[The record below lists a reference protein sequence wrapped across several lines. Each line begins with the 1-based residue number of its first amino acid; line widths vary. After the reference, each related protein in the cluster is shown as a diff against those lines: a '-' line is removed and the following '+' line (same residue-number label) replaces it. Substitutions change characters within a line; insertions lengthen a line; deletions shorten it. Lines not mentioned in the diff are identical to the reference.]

1 MNDAWGNM
9 DENAQPAADAQGNGL
24 RSYIKSLEENN
35 KKAEERLQALEA
47 KLNAATVADILE
59 AQGVSRSAVKFY
71 NGEPDPEKVAA
82 FVTDIRSAFSGAAPA
97 PDEQKTPVLNSDT
110 QNQYQR
116 MNEAGSGGAP
126 VGNADAAK
134 GELSAATSTADL
146 IAAMAN
152 LQARQQS

>member
-1 MNDAWGNM
+1 MNDAWGL
-9 DENAQPAADAQGNGL
+9 DENGEPATAAQGNGL
-24 RSYIKSLEENN
+24 RDYIKSLEEKN
-35 KKAEERLQALEA
+35 KLADKRLEALEA
-47 KLNAATVADILE
+47 KLNAASVADIFE
-59 AQGVSRSAVKFY
+59 TQGVPRSAAKFY
-71 NGEPDPEKVAA
+71 TGEADPDKVTA
-82 FVTDIRSAFSGAAPA
+82 FVNDIRTAFGGSAPA
-97 PDEQKTPVLNSDT
+97 QTATTEPVLNSDI